1 MEINALTWTITIA
14 VIVGLLLF
22 DYFAHVRKAHAPT
35 IKEAAIW
42 SAIYVGIALVFG
54 LIFFVLGDPDHAL
67 QYYTG
72 YLTEKA
78 LSVDNLFVF
87 LMIMSS
93 FQVPR
98 EYQQKV
104 LLFGI
109 TFALITRT
117 LFIVLAG
124 QAIAMWSDIFYIFG
138 ILLILIAGQQLRGEL
153 TGDDKDEADNVMIR
167 FARRVLPTTDQY
179 NGDKLFSRENGR
191 KLVTPMLLVMVAIG
205 ATDLLFAFDSIPA
218 IYGISQDPYI
228 VFAATAFSLMGLRQL
243 YFLLDG
249 MLDRLVYLSYGLAAI
264 LGFIGIKMIL
274 HALHDN
280 NLPFINDGEDVPV
293 FEIPTTMSLLVIV
306 GILTLTVILSLTSPK
321 GRALQA
327 LQNAER
333 YAHRYSS
340 LDAAATPEERAAA
353 AELMDTWTSA
363 AEAVPQKF
371 RDEMLDH
378 KDRYSRIIRT
388 AHETR
393 LAAANEAG
401 ETAPVSQSIV
411 DQDGPTT

>member
-401 ETAPVSQSIV
+401 ETAPVSQGIV